1 MVFRVWNPIVYDS
14 PGYSPG
20 LLVYLQVCPII
31 VYTGRSVQMHTFEI
45 HLNGQVY
52 VFDEDQLLDVM
63 DALDCM
69 AVETRTE

>member
-1 MVFRVWNPIVYDS
+1 
-14 PGYSPG
+14 
-20 LLVYLQVCPII
+20 
-31 VYTGRSVQMHTFEI
+31 MHTFEI